1 MRVLLLSWDYP
12 PRSSGGVA
20 AHVAGLAGAL
30 DAAGHD
36 VVVLTVGSARARPLT
51 EGERVVRAVVDLP
64 YLSTTDVV
72 ARTAA
77 GNHALVR
84 AATDLTTDDGA
95 AWRPEIVHAHDWRV
109 GWAADTVARQA
120 DVPFV
125 LSLHGIERMRHGGRL
140 PRGTATDVDSI
151 EWWLAFEA
159 NHVIASTQLMVDQL
173 MSAFELSPDSISTIP
188 YGIDATLWAP
198 EQPAP
203 ASPAGA
209 GSHGDPLVMSW
220 GSVQYQKGFQVLV
233 RAMRQ
238 LRGTHPD
245 LHAVIAGRGRYLAEL
260 QTQIDVD
267 GVSNIIELPGYL
279 DDRRLRSLLHR
290 AACVVVPSLYEPFGI
305 VALEALAAGA
315 PLIVAHTGG
324 LAELVEGTDAGI
336 TFEPGNPDDLAR
348 QITAVLESPALAASL
363 RAAAAQ
369 LIARRHAWPDVAAT
383 TAALYHQVIG
393 NVTGTVTDD
402 GD

>member
-30 DAAGHD
+30 NAAGHD
-36 VVVLTVGSARARPLT
+36 AVVLTVGSARTRPLAD
-51 EGERVVRAVVDLP
+51 GERVVRAVVDLP

-84 AATDLTTDDGA
+84 AATNVTTDDGA
-95 AWRPEIVHAHDWRV
+95 RWHPDIVHAHDWRV
-109 GWAADTVARQA
+109 GWAADTIARQA
-120 DVPFV
+120 GVPFL

-159 NHVIASTQLMVDQL
+159 DHVIASTQLMVDQL
-173 MSAFELSPDSISTIP
+173 MSAFELSPDRISTIP
-188 YGIDATLWAP
+188 YGIDAALWAP
-198 EQPAP
+198 DDRR
-203 ASPAGA
+203 ASTPPSAER
-209 GSHGDPLVMSW
+209 DPLVMSW

-238 LRGTHPD
+238 LRSTHPD

-279 DDRRLRSLLHR
+279 DDRRLHSLVHR

-324 LAELVEGTDAGI
+324 LAELVDGTDAGI
-336 TFEPGNPDDLAR
+336 SFEPGNPDDLAR
-348 QITAVLESPALAASL
+348 QIAAVLESPTLATSL
-363 RAAAAQ
+363 RAAAAR

-383 TAALYHQVIG
+383 TSALYHQVTGDIG
-393 NVTGTVTDD
+393 
-402 GD
+402 

>member
-30 DAAGHD
+30 NAGGHD
-36 VVVLTVGSARARPLT
+36 VVVLTVGSARTRPPADR
-51 EGERVVRAVVDLP
+51 ERVVRAVVDLP

-84 AATDLTTDDGA
+84 AATGVTTDDGA
-95 AWRPEIVHAHDWRV
+95 AWQPDIVHAHDWRV
-109 GWAADTVARQA
+109 GWAADTIARQA
-120 DVPFV
+120 GVPFL

-159 NHVIASTQLMVDQL
+159 DHVIASTQLMVDQL
-173 MSAFELSPDSISTIP
+173 MSAFELSPDRISTIP
-188 YGIDATLWAP
+188 YGIDAALWAP
-198 EQPAP
+198 EGPRASAP
-203 ASPAGA
+203 IERE
-209 GSHGDPLVMSW
+209 PLVMSW

-245 LHAVIAGRGRYLAEL
+245 LRAVIAGRGRYLPEL

-279 DDRRLRSLLHR
+279 DDRRLRSLVHR
-290 AACVVVPSLYEPFGI
+290 SACVVVPSLYEPFGI

-324 LAELVEGTDAGI
+324 LAELVDGTDAGI
-336 TFEPGNPDDLAR
+336 SFEPGNPDDLAR
-348 QITAVLESPALAASL
+348 QIAAVLESPALATAL
-363 RAAAAQ
+363 RTAAAK
-369 LIARRHAWPDVAAT
+369 LIAERHAWPDVAAAT
-383 TAALYHQVIG
+383 SALYHRVIG
-393 NVTGTVTDD
+393 NVIGGTD
-402 GD
+402 